1 MAGHS
6 KWAQIKRKKAANDAQ
21 KAKEFTR
28 VSRLITLAVQQGG
41 PDPEFNSSLAFA
53 IEKARE
59 INLPKDNIERSI
71 KRGLGS
77 SNEGRLETIVYEA
90 YSPDKVAMLIFCTTD
105 NKNRTLGEIRSIVEK
120 NGGTFASAGA
130 VSWQFDV
137 VGYIFIPFG
146 DNTNDEKN
154 WNKVNEKKYLEKD
167 KVEEFVLA
175 LMESNGILDVSI
187 LDDGVQ
193 VMTDFQYL
201 NEIRNN
207 ISNQYGLYIDSAEE
221 TRIPNVTIDI
231 NKDQYDRLE
240 SLIEK
245 LEMHEDVQKVWHNG
259 VLVE

>member
-71 KRGLGS
+71 KRGIGG

-90 YSPDKVAMLIFCTTD
+90 YSPDKVAMLVFCTTD

-120 NGGTFASAGA
+120 NGGTFASAGS

-137 VGYIFIPFG
+137 VGYIFVPFG
-146 DNTNDEKN
+146 ENNNDEKS
-154 WNKVNEKKYLEKD
+154 WNKISEKKYLEKD
-167 KVEEFVLA
+167 NAEEFVLT
-175 LMESNGILDVSI
+175 LIEYNGILDISI

-193 VMTDFQYL
+193 IITDFQYL

-207 ISNQYGLYIDSAEE
+207 IIKQHGFYIDTAEE
-221 TRIPNVTIDI
+221 TRTPNVTIEI
-231 NKDQYDRLE
+231 NKEQFDRLE
-240 SLIEK
+240 GLIEK
-245 LEMHEDVQKVWHNG
+245 LEMHDDVQKVWHNA